1 MVIYFLAKRGQ
12 TDSIRRY
19 LRSTIGGQYAR
30 KVIPLTY
37 EKLFVWMT
45 KEYWLQEAKKSWWEW
60 GMERRAQWPFML
72 EKLHA
77 GRMLAAQLSRYV
89 FARSTLP
96 KGVYVFADLE
106 RLTEEET
113 LKAVALWRTLAESG
127 CGVRFLNHPTR
138 SMRRYELLRTLYE
151 RGINQFDVYR
161 TTEARWPKR
170 YPVFLR
176 FENDHGGARSPLLRT
191 RAELDEALLTLERE
205 HHQRDD
211 ILIVEFCDTADAN
224 GVYRKYG
231 AFMVGGHVFPKNVQF
246 SKHWVVKATDF
257 AGEEMLDEERRYVE
271 TNPHAGSLKEIFAL
285 ARIEYGRIDY
295 GMLVDA
301 IQVWEINTNPHITSR
316 GEKRSGPRSPIYDAL
331 ERRMAIALEELMP
344 E

>member
-1 MVIYFLAKRGQ
+1 
-12 TDSIRRY
+12 
-19 LRSTIGGQYAR
+19 
-30 KVIPLTY
+30 
-37 EKLFVWMT
+37 
-45 KEYWLQEAKKSWWEW
+45 
-60 GMERRAQWPFML
+60 
-72 EKLHA
+72 
-77 GRMLAAQLSRYV
+77 
-89 FARSTLP
+89 
-96 KGVYVFADLE
+96 
-106 RLTEEET
+106 
-113 LKAVALWRTLAESG
+113 
-127 CGVRFLNHPTR
+127 
-138 SMRRYELLRTLYE
+138 MRRYELLRTLYE